1 MFQWGL
7 FDMPLIMSM
16 KRKVAYQMQLNNM
29 NLFFP
34 IISIIWLFLGIH
46 IIDVGLAKQTD
57 VQQQQ

>member
-1 MFQWGL
+1 
-7 FDMPLIMSM
+7 MSM